1 MTDVVV
7 QVTGLH
13 KEFGSRNRTV
23 AVDSLDLTLVRGA
36 ALGIVGESGS
46 GKSTTA
52 RCLVGLEMPT
62 RGTIEICGRLRGSKH
77 VSLKERRARARE
89 VQMVF
94 QDPYS
99 SLPPTMSVRQ
109 TLVQALALTHNLNR
123 SQVTNS
129 QVEELL
135 ALVELPTERAHA
147 YPKQLSG
154 GQRQRVAIARALAA
168 EPEVL
173 VLDEAVAALDVSVQA
188 QILNLLADV
197 RDARGLA
204 YIFISHDLNVIRQVT
219 DDVIVMQRG
228 VVVERGPTEAVLA
241 TPNHEYTRL
250 LLAAVPKPGWDPR
263 GGRGVISRADTMS
276 GDRR

>member
-1 MTDVVV
+1 M
-7 QVTGLH
+7 
-13 KEFGSRNRTV
+13 
-23 AVDSLDLTLVRGA
+23 
-36 ALGIVGESGS
+36 
-46 GKSTTA
+46 
-52 RCLVGLEMPT
+52 
-62 RGTIEICGRLRGSKH
+62 
-77 VSLKERRARARE
+77 
-89 VQMVF
+89 
-94 QDPYS
+94 
-99 SLPPTMSVRQ
+99 
-109 TLVQALALTHNLNR
+109 
-123 SQVTNS
+123 
-129 QVEELL
+129 
-135 ALVELPTERAHA
+135 
-147 YPKQLSG
+147 
-154 GQRQRVAIARALAA
+154 
-168 EPEVL
+168 
-173 VLDEAVAALDVSVQA
+173 LDEAVAALDVSVQA